1 MRNLQLKKKKD
12 DSPMWSLS
20 SPGLY
25 NSLQILL
32 WGFGWSLFPLIYG
45 LKQLIKQEIEGEK
58 NQGFLTHSTNQE
70 IEGSKI
76 FIMQLIWEKLSRDK
90 C

>member
-1 MRNLQLKKKKD
+1 MRNLQFKKKKKD

-45 LKQLIKQEIEGEK
+45 LKQLIKQEIEGGK
-58 NQGFLTHSTNQE
+58 
-70 IEGSKI
+70 
-76 FIMQLIWEKLSRDK
+76 SRILNSQYK
-90 C
+90 SRNWG

>member
-1 MRNLQLKKKKD
+1 MSWIVIKCLGISLVVGKFVIKWVVLNIKKNLNAQLAIKKKKKKD

-32 WGFGWSLFPLIYG
+32 WGLDEVFSLWF
-45 LKQLIKQEIEGEK
+45 
-58 NQGFLTHSTNQE
+58 TA
-70 IEGSKI
+70 
-76 FIMQLIWEKLSRDK
+76 
-90 C
+90 

>member
-1 MRNLQLKKKKD
+1 
-12 DSPMWSLS
+12 MWSLS

-32 WGFGWSLFPLIYG
+32 WRFGWSLFPLIYG

>member
-1 MRNLQLKKKKD
+1 
-12 DSPMWSLS
+12 MWSLS

-32 WGFGWSLFPLIYG
+32 WGFWWSLFPLIYG
-45 LKQLIKQEIEGEK
+45 LKQLIKQEIEGE